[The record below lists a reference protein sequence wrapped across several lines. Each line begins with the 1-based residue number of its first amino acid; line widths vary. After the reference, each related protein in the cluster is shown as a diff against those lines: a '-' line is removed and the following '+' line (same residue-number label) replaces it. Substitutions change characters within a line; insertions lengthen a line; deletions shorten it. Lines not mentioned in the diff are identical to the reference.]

1 MSARQ
6 AADALG
12 WTVNLASAQLDR
24 LVQSGVAEKV
34 KAGSGKRM
42 AFQVAERFFNIW
54 YLMRASRRVRR
65 KLMWLVEFLRVFFS
79 SEELQRLAHDSL
91 QAPSADA
98 RSAAYMLALCRAI
111 GPMPVVR
118 ALETR
123 ALEAVLSTRGAV
135 LDEIFDMSGDDS
147 DLASKAERIKARKAA
162 RAILEKMFA
171 GEHDKGVIEQILGL
185 PLPLEILQKLVDAFA
200 GALSTD
206 REELQQLVE
215 ELAQEST
222 LLFGSLGYSR
232 LSSAIANG
240 DMENPR
246 DVEGGEAAA
255 LRYGCPLLG
264 IVPRLLIHPKSAQEG
279 AELERLAREAIGF
292 DSSGALYWICLAE
305 ALIKQDRLDDAL
317 DAARK
322 VMEIAPDDPELWH
335 RVGAVLANSPEARA
349 EAEAAYRKVLAVDPD
364 HRKGLWSLS
373 ALLVLDESSRPEAA
387 FFARKLCALEPN
399 DAENWLLLGLS
410 LSDQEGAE
418 EECAAAFKRA
428 TVLAPEQVD
437 MLAMAAVG
445 LFNIKRL
452 EEAEI
457 ATRNLFSLLAAR
469 DQLQDEDAGILI
481 KVLDIGCWRGEAPV
495 LLRELDATE
504 AAQRFRPAR
513 EALAAVVA
521 GSSEVLNGVAPEVR
535 KPALEIL
542 AIIAPELM
550 NSEMLAAPI

>member
-1 MSARQ
+1 
-6 AADALG
+6 
-12 WTVNLASAQLDR
+12 
-24 LVQSGVAEKV
+24 
-34 KAGSGKRM
+34 
-42 AFQVAERFFNIW
+42 
-54 YLMRASRRVRR
+54 
-65 KLMWLVEFLRVFFS
+65 
-79 SEELQRLAHDSL
+79 
-91 QAPSADA
+91 
-98 RSAAYMLALCRAI
+98 
-111 GPMPVVR
+111 
-118 ALETR
+118 
-123 ALEAVLSTRGAV
+123 